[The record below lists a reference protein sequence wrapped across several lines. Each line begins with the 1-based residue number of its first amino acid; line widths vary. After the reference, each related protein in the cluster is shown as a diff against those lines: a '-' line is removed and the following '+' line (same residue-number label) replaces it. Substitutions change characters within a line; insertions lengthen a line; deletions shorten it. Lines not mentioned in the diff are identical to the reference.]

1 MAAARMVVT
10 DGFTLNP
17 GDNPRDE
24 LETLGTLTV
33 YARTAP
39 AELKARCGE
48 AEILIVKTSQFSNT
62 YFASSVRSVAGG
74 GAGASADRRA

>member
-1 MAAARMVVT
+1 MAPACMVVT

-17 GDNPRDE
+17 GDNPWDE

-39 AELKARCGE
+39 AELKAR
-48 AEILIVKTSQFSNT
+48 S
-62 YFASSVRSVAGG
+62 R
-74 GAGASADRRA
+74 